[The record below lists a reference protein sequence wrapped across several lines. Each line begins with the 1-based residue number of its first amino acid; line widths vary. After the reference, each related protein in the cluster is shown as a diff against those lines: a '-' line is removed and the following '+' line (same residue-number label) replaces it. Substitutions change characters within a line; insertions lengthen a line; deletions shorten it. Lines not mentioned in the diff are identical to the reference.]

1 MLLRL
6 SKIAVGITVKKERD
20 KKKYEV
26 KTKKLRNRKHI
37 TILALTA
44 VMLAMITVP
53 AMATP
58 PPGGYT
64 IDGNLS
70 DWGVDPGFDWYS
82 ETAKEQVEENYPG
95 SGGNPGDER
104 CDVEAMYIDEDE
116 NGPWVYFAI
125 VTSMP
130 EGGFPH
136 PYAPSDP
143 KKRIIPGDLALDLSS
158 PLDGWLNPEDS
169 DGRYGFEYGVKLT
182 SHDYTDV
189 GKGKPVQGH
198 IGSVFKDPV
207 WVKITTYYAQNNA
220 KFSNM
225 VQGSGRSVLM
235 WKATDADIAYV
246 KDDWSDGGHPNYV
259 IEMRIP
265 KSALGISDQG
275 GLLKLLATQSCTN
288 DIIVTSFAYSPIP
301 EFATIAVPA
310 LSILGLF
317 LYFNKRKHKKE

>member
-1 MLLRL
+1 MKCKRSVISL
-6 SKIAVGITVKKERD
+6 S
-20 KKKYEV
+20 
-26 KTKKLRNRKHI
+26 
-37 TILALTA
+37 LTA
-44 VMLAMITVP
+44 VILAIMMVP

-58 PPGGYT
+58 PSGGYQ

-70 DWGVDPGFDWYS
+70 DWGVNPGSDWYS
-82 ETAKEQVEENYPG
+82 ETAKQQVEENYPG

-104 CDVEAMYIDEDE
+104 CDIEAMYIDEDE

-125 VTSMP
+125 VTSTP
-130 EGGFPH
+130 EDGFPH

-158 PLDGWLNPEDS
+158 PTGWLNPEDS

-182 SHDYTDV
+182 SHNYTDV
-189 GKGKPVQGH
+189 GKGTPVQGH

-220 KFSNM
+220 NFTNM
-225 VQGSGRSVLM
+225 VQGSGRSVLI
-235 WKATDADIAYV
+235 WEATGADIAYV
-246 KDDWSDGGHPNYV
+246 EDDWEDEGYANYV

-288 DIIVTSFAYSPIP
+288 DIIVTSFDYTPIP
-301 EFATIAVPA
+301 EFATIAIPLVMT
-310 LSILGLF
+310 LGLF
-317 LYFNKRKHKKE
+317 YYYRRKRRIEERIDGR